1 MFDILYAI
9 LGIILFFFG
18 ASVFSFLNVVIYRV
32 PKGIS
37 FVTGRSMCPGCG
49 KNLRGIDM
57 VPVLNWFY
65 LRGKCHF
72 CKARI
77 SVRYPLIETLGGG
90 LSLLCVWKFG
100 ISFQALTVFAFLCV
114 LTVTAM
120 VDLDTME
127 IPNGFVIAAAVVG
140 VLSIGAF
147 PELSIISRII
157 GVFSVSVPLLLITLL
172 VPGGFGGGDI
182 KLMAACGIFL
192 GWKVSL
198 LSLCFGILTGG
209 LYGIWLLAARRK
221 GRKDHFA
228 FGPFL
233 CLGMTVALFWG
244 ERVLNWYLGFF
255 SII

>member
-1 MFDILYAI
+1 
-9 LGIILFFFG
+9 
-18 ASVFSFLNVVIYRV
+18 
-32 PKGIS
+32 
-37 FVTGRSMCPGCG
+37 
-49 KNLRGIDM
+49 M
-57 VPVLNWFY
+57 VPVLNWVY
-65 LRGKCHF
+65 LGGKCHY
-72 CKARI
+72 CKERI

-90 LSLLCVWKFG
+90 LSLLCVWEFG
-100 ISFQALTVFAFLCV
+100 ISLQALAVFTFLCV

-140 VLSIGAF
+140 ILSIGAF

-192 GWKVSL
+192 GWKLSL
-198 LSLCFGILTGG
+198 LSLCFGLLTGG
-209 LYGIWLLAARRK
+209 FYGIWLLAARKK

-244 ERVLNWYLGFF
+244 ERILNLYLDFF
-255 SII
+255 RII